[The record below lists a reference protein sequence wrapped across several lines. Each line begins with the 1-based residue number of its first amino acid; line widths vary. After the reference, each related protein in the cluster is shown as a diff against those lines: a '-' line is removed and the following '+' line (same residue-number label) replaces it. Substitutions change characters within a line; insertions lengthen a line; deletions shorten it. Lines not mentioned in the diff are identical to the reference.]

1 MVDSND
7 RERISEAQ
15 EELTRL
21 LMEDEL
27 MDAVLLVFANKQ
39 VCCLLSEYWNWNLL
53 LVDHLKLIDI

>member
-21 LMEDEL
+21 LMEYEL
-27 MDAVLLVFANKQ
+27 IDAVFLVFANKQ
-39 VCCLLSEYWNWNLL
+39 VYCWLFKYW
-53 LVDHLKLIDI
+53 D

>member
-21 LMEDEL
+21 LMDDEL
-27 MDAVLLVFANKQ
+27 IDAVLLVFANKQ
-39 VCCLLSEYWNWNLL
+39 VCCWLSEYWN
-53 LVDHLKLIDI
+53 